1 MEIIRHRKSE
11 YVSEYR
17 LSYEYVTRPGAGYS
31 FDCDA
36 EGNIDESKLHP
47 MAKQSLAG
55 CRAGHI
61 DRKQIFCVGVKEYG
75 RHVTEDAEGRCDCCD
90 AVVVLSG
97 FTNTCD
103 GCGADYNMAGQRLA
117 SREFWGEET
126 SESLSDIQV
135 SRVG

>member
-36 EGNIDESKLHP
+36 EGNVDESKLP
-47 MAKQSLAG
+47 DAAKRNLAG

-61 DRKQIFCVGVKEYG
+61 DRKQIFRVGVKEYG
-75 RHVTEDAEGRCDCCD
+75 RHVVEDAEGRCDCGT
-90 AVVVLSG
+90 VVVLGG

-103 GCGADYNMAGQRLA
+103 GCGADYNMSGQRLA
-117 SREFWGEET
+117 GREFWGEET
-126 SESLSDIQV
+126 QESLADIL
-135 SRVG
+135 RIG